1 MIDFLIKIFG
11 ANNFYENFAFI
22 FTHWKTDKISHITK
36 YRTKLNEDGLIS
48 QYNTYL
54 QIIK

>member
-11 ANNFYENFAFI
+11 ANNFYENVAFI

-54 QIIK
+54 QII